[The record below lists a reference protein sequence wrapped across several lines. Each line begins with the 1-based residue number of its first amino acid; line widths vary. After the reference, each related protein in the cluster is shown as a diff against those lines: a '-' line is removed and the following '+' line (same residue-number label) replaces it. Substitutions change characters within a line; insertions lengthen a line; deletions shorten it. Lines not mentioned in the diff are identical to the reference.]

1 MAEYRLIT
9 FCLANEFLGIYI
21 ALFLK
26 RRFSW
31 KITIAAL
38 SFMELGLWFFEYMRY
53 INGTGE
59 HCYENVLIGR
69 LPVIVVGI
77 FLSEYWDARGVFT
90 ALAGVFYGNLGGLVV

>member
-9 FCLANEFLGIYI
+9 FCLANVFLGIYM

-38 SFMELGLWFFEYMRY
+38 SFMELGLWFFEYM
-53 INGTGE
+53 
-59 HCYENVLIGR
+59 
-69 LPVIVVGI
+69 
-77 FLSEYWDARGVFT
+77 
-90 ALAGVFYGNLGGLVV
+90 

>member
-9 FCLANEFLGIYI
+9 FCLTDVFLGVSM

-38 SFMELGLWFFEYMRY
+38 VFMELELWLFELS
-53 INGTGE
+53 
-59 HCYENVLIGR
+59 LIH
-69 LPVIVVGI
+69 I
-77 FLSEYWDARGVFT
+77 
-90 ALAGVFYGNLGGLVV
+90 